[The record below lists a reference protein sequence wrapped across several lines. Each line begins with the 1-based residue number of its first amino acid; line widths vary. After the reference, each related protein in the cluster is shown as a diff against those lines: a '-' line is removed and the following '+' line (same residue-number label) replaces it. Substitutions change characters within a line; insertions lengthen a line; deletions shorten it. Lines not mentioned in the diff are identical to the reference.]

1 MYPILIGMS
10 KITRSHKKMDPD
22 IKAVFATYRALKAS
36 SSSKMLEENLR
47 FVAGHFGYEI
57 SPFNFFLKE
66 RFESARS

>member
-1 MYPILIGMS
+1 
-10 KITRSHKKMDPD
+10 MDPD